1 MIKKV
6 LLLSLVFITLH
17 SQNIFGQTLSPNIPN
32 VAGIRKQ
39 LANRGIAEKDF
50 VAKLKQKG
58 IVLESIDGEDPDQ
71 VIIAESA
78 IRAVIAELEADGDKG
93 DGDKADG
100 DKNVKKPNG
109 QNGKNGQIQKDSIK
123 RDTAMMQNEE
133 PQKEEKPRKFTDKEK
148 TDALKETAKKATTKE
163 ISKAVK
169 EGATVEE
176 AVTEK
181 ISESIKDQLPPATTW
196 GQEIFRDKS
205 ISTFRQSQDVKP
217 PDSYILGAG
226 DQVAISIWGYSQENL
241 MFELNK
247 DGYIKPE
254 AMPRINLKGIPLGKA
269 RELLKSRFSTYYRFK
284 PEEFEVSIYFART
297 ITVHIVGEVYNF
309 GSFSLPAMN
318 TAFNALA
325 FAGGPT
331 NIGSVRNIK
340 LKRGGRTTDQSI
352 DIYEFLLN
360 PSAQDK
366 LYLEE
371 NDYIYVPP
379 SEKLVTISGA
389 VNRPNRYELKGNESL
404 KEIIKFAAGLREN
417 AMTENCVIKRYV
429 NDIEQVMNVSVKNVL
444 AGTETIELKN
454 GDNIII
460 EAISKP
466 YDNFLNIEGT
476 VDFPGEYAVD
486 KNFKLSELLQKARL
500 NNESRRDTAY
510 VVRTSK
516 DNIVRY
522 LKVNLTSVLS
532 NPNSS
537 ENIELLPEDRVIIFS
552 KKNINTLKNVQIK
565 GEVKAPGFYP
575 FSEDLKVRDL
585 LFLANGLTLEAT
597 EFAYI
602 ERFNLKNPKE
612 KQYIRINAEE
622 ITRDAN
628 HKDNIKLQPLDIVNT
643 FSSLIYSN
651 TSDVKISGAVNKPGI
666 FQYAKGLTIN
676 DILVLSG
683 GFKEEASPKKVDVY
697 RVLIQ
702 ENEPT
707 KTVATTVSFDRN
719 LNVISGDPNTQL
731 QPYDIIAVRTVP
743 DFQLQSM
750 VTLEGEVTYPGD
762 YALTSKNE
770 TIASVIARAGGLTKE
785 GFPSGTKIK
794 RMKDEVGAVI
804 IRLDEALKNA
814 NSNNNIVLKDGDIIT
829 IPKTKDLITIYTTG
843 TKSREVNVQADSVVN
858 VPFYAGKNAKFYIDQ
873 YTGGLY
879 SDKKVKWK
887 DVYVESPNGKI
898 LKSRNF
904 IIFKTFPKVDIG
916 SSIKVGLEQ
925 KEEEQKER
933 KKKDPEV
940 LEKTIQKTTML
951 ASLITL
957 IIGMVNAIKPVK

>member
-1 MIKKV
+1 MRVFKISSMMIKKIIV
-6 LLLSLVFITLH
+6 ILIVCFIVNT
-17 SQNIFGQTLSPNIPN
+17 QNAFGQTLSPNIPN

-39 LANRGIAEKDF
+39 LATRGIAEKDF

-58 IVLESIDGEDPDQ
+58 IILESINGDDPDQ

-78 IRAVIAELEADGDKG
+78 IRETLAELQGEKGETNRVEKGGKMQGDT
-93 DGDKADG
+93 
-100 DKNVKKPNG
+100 
-109 QNGKNGQIQKDSIK
+109 IK
-123 RDTAMMQNEE
+123 RDSVPLQKEE
-133 PQKEEKPRKFTDKEK
+133 PKEEKPTKKFTDKEK

-169 EGATVEE
+169 DGATVEE

-226 DQVAISIWGYSQENL
+226 DQVSISIWGYSQENL
-241 MFELNK
+241 MFEINK

-254 AMPRINLKGIPLGKA
+254 AMPRINLKGVPLGKA
-269 RELLKSRFSTYYRFK
+269 KELLRSRFSTYYRFK

-331 NIGSVRNIK
+331 DIGSVRNIK
-340 LKRGGRTTDQSI
+340 LKRGGRTLDQSI

-371 NDYIYVPP
+371 NDYIYVPA

-389 VNRPNRYELKGNESL
+389 VNRPNRYELKGSESL
-404 KEIIKFAAGLREN
+404 KEIIKFAAGLKDN
-417 AMTENCVIKRYV
+417 AMTENCVIKRYI
-429 NDIEQVMNVSVKNVL
+429 NDIEQVMNVSVKNVM
-444 AGTETIELKN
+444 AGTETIELRN

-510 VVRTSK
+510 LVRTSK
-516 DNIVRY
+516 DNIVTY
-522 LKVNLTSVLS
+522 LKINLASVLA
-532 NPNSS
+532 NPSS
-537 ENIELLPEDRVIIFS
+537 LDNIELFPADRIIIFS
-552 KKNINTLKNVQIK
+552 KRNINTLKNVQIK
-565 GEVKAPGFYP
+565 GEVKSPGAYP

-597 EFAYI
+597 DFAYI

-612 KQYIRINAEE
+612 KQYIRINIEDVTKNPNA
-622 ITRDAN
+622 
-628 HKDNIKLQPLDIVNT
+628 KDNIKLQPLDVINT
-643 FSSLIYSN
+643 FSNLIYMN
-651 TSDVKISGAVNKPGI
+651 TAEVRVAGAVNKAGAY
-666 FQYAKGLTIN
+666 QYAKGLTVS
-676 DILVLSG
+676 DLLVLSG
-683 GFKEEASPKKVDVY
+683 GFKEEASPKRIEVF
-697 RVLIQ
+697 RVIIQ

-707 KTVATTVSFDRN
+707 KTIVTTVGFDRN
-719 LNVISGDPNTQL
+719 LNVISGNPSTEV
-731 QPYDIIAVRTVP
+731 QPYDIIVVRSVP
-743 DFQLQSM
+743 DFQLQSI
-750 VTLEGEVTYPGD
+750 VTLEGEVTYPGE
-762 YALTSKNE
+762 YALTTKNE

-785 GFPSGTKIK
+785 GFPSGTKIQ
-794 RMKDEVGAVI
+794 RIRDEVGAVI

-814 NSNNNIVLKDGDIIT
+814 NSNSNIVLKDGDVVT
-829 IPKTKDLITIYTTG
+829 IPKTKDLVTIYTTG

-858 VPFYAGKNAKFYIDQ
+858 VPFFAGKNAKFYIYQ

-879 SDKKVKWK
+879 SDKKVRWK

-904 IIFKTFPKVDIG
+904 LIFKTFPKVDIG
-916 SSIKVGLEQ
+916 SSIKVGLVS
-925 KEEEQKER
+925 KEEDQRER
-933 KKKDPEV
+933 KKRDPES
-940 LEKTIQKTTML
+940 LDKTIQRTTTIAAL
-951 ASLITL
+951 VTL
-957 IIGMVNAIKPVK
+957 IISMVNALKPVK